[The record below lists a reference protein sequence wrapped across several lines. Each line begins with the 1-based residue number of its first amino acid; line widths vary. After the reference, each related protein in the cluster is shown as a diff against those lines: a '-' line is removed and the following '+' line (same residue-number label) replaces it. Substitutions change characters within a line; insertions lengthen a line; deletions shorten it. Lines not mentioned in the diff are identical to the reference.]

1 MNKLQEKLIY
11 VSVAI
16 ATFLP
21 FTAMAQDNPKAYQGI
36 KGSVDSLSV
45 VGKSTG
51 KTDLPTMIGN
61 IINVLL
67 GTLGIVFVGLVIY
80 AGILYMTASG
90 DNDKVKK
97 AKTLL
102 TQAVIGM
109 IIIVAAY
116 SISAF
121 VIGQLVGITS
131 GATAVTPG

>member
-1 MNKLQEKLIY
+1 MNKIQEKLIY
-11 VSVAI
+11 VSVAMT
-16 ATFLP
+16 TFLP
-21 FTAMAQDNPKAYQGI
+21 FTAMAQTYQGI
-36 KGSVDSLSV
+36 GGSVDSLKA
-45 VGKSTG
+45 VGKASG
-51 KTDLPTMIGN
+51 SKGDLPTMIGN

-67 GTLGIVFVGLVIY
+67 GTLGIVFVILVIY
-80 AGILYMTASG
+80 AGVLYMTASG

-109 IIIVAAY
+109 IIIIAAY

-131 GATAVTPG
+131 GTTAVTPG